1 MTQPRIRQPAG
12 GPVWLPDYTRDTER
26 AIAENGIGNLVAGS
40 NITLT
45 EGAGGAVTIA
55 SSGGGGGG
63 GGGGSGSF
71 LLDDGTASA
80 SGVFSFDDGGA

>member
-55 SSGGGGGG
+55 SSGGGGGC
-63 GGGGSGSF
+63 SGTF
-71 LLDDGTASA
+71 MIDDGTATA
-80 SGVFSFDDGGA
+80 DGTFTFDDGGA

>member
-26 AIAENGIGNLVAGS
+26 AISEASIDNLVAGA

-45 EGAGGAVTIA
+45 PGAGTITIA
-55 SSGGGGGG
+55 STGG
-63 GGGGSGSF
+63 GGGGSGTF

>member
-26 AIAENGIGNLVAGS
+26 AISENGIGNLVAGS

-55 SSGGGGGG
+55 SSGS
-63 GGGGSGSF
+63 GGGGSGTF
-71 LLDDGTASA
+71 MIDDGTAA
-80 SGVFSFDDGGA
+80 ADGTFTFDDGGA